1 MTPDPSSAKNRLVE
15 KTADEVLRKILRAIG
30 NAPENVYTPSD
41 DTFLMLDAIAKISVG
56 GKQVLDVGTGSGIL
70 GLFCASRGA
79 LVTVTDVD
87 ELALEHAQ
95 KAARVLGLSFQ
106 TILSDMFSNVQ
117 GKFDLVTFNPPYLPS
132 STVEDRTVDGGRG
145 GIALSKRFLGGLAD
159 YLKCDGTALL
169 LISTLNDSGS
179 LISEANPEFQCEV
192 LAKRQLFFEEL
203 QVLSVRFRDDLA
215 R

>member
-1 MTPDPSSAKNRLVE
+1 MQKAENE
-15 KTADEVLRKILRAIG
+15 EILRKILRAIG
-30 NAPENVYTPSD
+30 HVPKSVYSPGD
-41 DTFLMLDAIAKISVG
+41 DTFLMLDAITKISVG

-87 ELALEHAQ
+87 QLALEHAQ